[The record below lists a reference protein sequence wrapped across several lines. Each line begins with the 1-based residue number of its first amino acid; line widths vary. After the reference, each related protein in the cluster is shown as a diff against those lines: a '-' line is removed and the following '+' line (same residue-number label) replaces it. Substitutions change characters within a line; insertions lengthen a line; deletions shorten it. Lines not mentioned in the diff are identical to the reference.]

1 MPNTAT
7 LNADVFTR
15 SPEQVVIP
23 NQGVATLLI
32 PSTPKEWEVLH
43 WELSSFVAEGQYEVG
58 LDKIISSF
66 LSNLDKAEQPSWW
79 ISGFY
84 GSGKSHFVRVLEYLW
99 SDPKFPADSPQAG
112 ASSRGLVELSQ
123 RVKDHLTELSAAGRR
138 AGGLWSASG
147 SLASGANGTVRL
159 AFLEILFRAAGLP
172 GAYPQ
177 ARLELW
183 LRQQGV
189 FAPIRQEVEQTES
202 WRSSL
207 NDMYV
212 SPVLAAALGK
222 HLPDFDVAQARAMLL
237 AQFPPVTDVNDEETQ
252 TVTEDVLEL
261 VGNRGQIP
269 LTLIVLDEVQQFIGD
284 SVDRALQVQLLTE
297 LLSKRFGGRLM
308 LVATGQSAMGA
319 TPQLER
325 IRGRFP
331 KALELSNA
339 DVNNVIRQVVL
350 RKKPD
355 RMADVQAML
364 ERASGEVSRHL
375 EGTRLASRPED
386 TLTIVQDYPV
396 LPCRRRF
403 WDEFLQAIDR
413 QGSNSQLRRQL
424 AITLSATQSV
434 AKRPL
439 GEVVG
444 ADQVFDELAPSM
456 LNSSFLLQ
464 DTHTLIMT
472 LNDGTADGILRQ
484 RLARLIFMISK
495 LDAAAG
501 LRPTEK
507 VLADL
512 LVEDLNSGSVG
523 LRQRLPGILAGM
535 EKQGQLMLTE
545 GEYRLQTR
553 EGSEWEG
560 DYQNAYQRLLNDDVR
575 QLQERDR
582 LLKAEVETQ
591 FKGNLSETQGE
602 SKTPRKAELHFTQ
615 SPPPVGQTVPIWV
628 RDEGHASAGEVQQDA
643 LKTGSESPLVF
654 MYLPDTEKQKLKEA
668 LAVQLAAAE
677 VLAKRPNPNTPEA
690 KEAWGAMNTRTAQAQ
705 QTVQALVSAR
715 VAAARVFQG
724 GGQEVAGGGV
734 KTNLKAAVQAALA
747 RLYGKFA
754 DGDNARWDSVLRRAK
769 TGDHTALDAL
779 GYTAEPTNQPVLRS
793 VLNDIGAGKKGSEV
807 RRTFTQPPYG
817 WPQDAVDSALVLLTL
832 LGNLKA
838 LHNGSPI
845 EAKALD
851 AAKLTASEFRP
862 ETVTLSKLQQI
873 AVRGVYQDAGLTA
886 VAGQETAMVP
896 VYLKELERLLQA
908 SGGLAPLPDRLSTAL
923 LTELQ
928 DSSGNAQL
936 LRIAELKDDL
946 KALRLAT
953 TERAELIARQ
963 QDAWQK
969 LGQLLRHSQ
978 NEEHQAQADAI
989 LSGRQLLLNPDPVL
1003 PLANEVMNGLRAG
1016 LNAATSGYATR
1027 YQEHLAALH
1036 ALPEWSQLEG
1046 SQQENVLRTSGV
1058 KPAPDLKLSGITE
1071 VVSALNGTSLSE
1083 WESRTVALK
1092 PRFEKMQEEVFRLV
1106 QPKAVR
1112 FNLPR
1117 RTLNDQAELDTYLNE
1132 LREGLLKSLG
1142 EGNPVTL
1149 V

>member
-1 MPNTAT
+1 MPTT
-7 LNADVFTR
+7 LNTDVFTR
-15 SPEQVVIP
+15 SPEQVVLP

-32 PSTPKEWEVLH
+32 PSTAKEWEVLH

-58 LDKIISSF
+58 LNKIIASF

-79 ISGFY
+79 VSGFY

-112 ASSRGLVELSQ
+112 ASSRGMVELSQ
-123 RVKDHLTELSAAGRR
+123 RVKDHLTELSAAGRKE
-138 AGGLWSASG
+138 GGLWSASG

-159 AFLEILFRAAGLP
+159 AFLEVLFRAAGLP

-183 LRQQGV
+183 LIQKGV
-189 FAPIRQEVEQTES
+189 FEAVKQEVEQTEP
-202 WRSSL
+202 WRVTL

-212 SPVLAAALGK
+212 SPVLAHAIGQHVAGFDAVQAKAL
-222 HLPDFDVAQARAMLL
+222 LL
-237 AQFPPVTDVNDEETQ
+237 AQFPHVTDVNDEETQ
-252 TVTEDVLEL
+252 TVTEAVLKL
-261 VGNRGQIP
+261 VKSRGKIP

-284 SVDRALQVQLLTE
+284 SVERALQVQLLTE
-297 LLSKRFGGRLM
+297 LISKRFGGRLL

-331 KALELSNA
+331 LPLELSNA

-355 RMADVQAML
+355 RMADVQKVL
-364 ERASGEVSRHL
+364 GDASGEISRHL
-375 EGTRLASRPED
+375 EGTKLASRPED

-396 LPCRRRF
+396 LPSRRRF

-456 LNSSFLLQ
+456 LNSSFLMQ

-472 LNDGTADGILRQ
+472 LNDGTADGVLRQ

-501 LRPTEK
+501 LRPTEAI
-507 VLADL
+507 LADL
-512 LVEDLNSGSVG
+512 LIEDLNSGSAS
-523 LRQRLPGILAGM
+523 LRQQLPGILGGM
-535 EKQGQLMLTE
+535 VKEGQLMLTE
-545 GEYRLQTR
+545 GGEYRLQTR
-553 EGSEWEG
+553 EGSEWESA
-560 DYQNAYQRLLNDDVR
+560 YQNALNRLRNDDVR

-582 LLKAEVETQ
+582 LTQTEVRTQ
-591 FKGNLSETQGE
+591 FAGNLSETQGE

-628 RDEGHASAGEVQQDA
+628 RDESHASATEVQQDA
-643 LKTGSESPLVF
+643 LKAGSESPTVF
-654 MYLPDTEKQKLKEA
+654 VYLPDTDRLKLKEA
-668 LAVQLAAAE
+668 LAVRLAADE
-677 VLAKRPNPNTPEA
+677 VLSKRPNPSTPQA

-705 QTVQALVSAR
+705 QTVQSLVSAR
-715 VAAARVFQG
+715 VLAARVYQG
-724 GGQEVAGGGV
+724 GGQEVVAGGL
-734 KTNLKAAVQAALA
+734 KPSLKAAFQAALA
-747 RLYGKFA
+747 RLYGGFA
-754 DGDNARWDSVLRRAK
+754 VGDHARWDSVLRRAK
-769 TGDHTALDAL
+769 TGDQTALEAL
-779 GYTAEPTNQPVLRS
+779 GYTGEPASQPVLRA
-793 VLNDIGAGKKGSEV
+793 VLSDIGGGKKGSEV
-807 RRTFTQPPYG
+807 RKTFTQPPYG

-851 AAKLTASEFRP
+851 AAKLTSSEFRP

-886 VAGQETAMVP
+886 TAGQEAALALG
-896 VYLKELERLLQA
+896 YLRELERRLQA
-908 SGGLAPLPDRLSTAL
+908 SGGSAPLPERLNPAL

-928 DSSGNAQL
+928 GLSGNAQL
-936 LRIAELKDDL
+936 LRIAELKDEL
-946 KALRLAT
+946 KALRQAAT
-953 TERAELIARQ
+953 VRAELIIKRQ
-963 QDAWQK
+963 DEWQK
-969 LGQLLRHSQ
+969 LGQLLHHSQ
-978 NEEHQAQADAI
+978 NVEHQAQADAI
-989 LSGRQLLLNPDPVL
+989 LSGRQLLLDPDPVL
-1003 PLANEVMNGLRAG
+1003 PLANEVMNGLRAS
-1016 LNAATSGYATR
+1016 LNAAVSGYAAR

-1036 ALPEWSQLEG
+1036 ALPEWSKLEWV
-1046 SQQENVLRTSGV
+1046 QQEAVIATSGV
-1058 KPAPDLKLSGITE
+1058 KPALDLKLSGITE

-1092 PRFEKMQEEVFRLV
+1092 PRFEKMRDEVFRLV

-1117 RTLNDQAELDTYLNE
+1117 RTLNDQAELDAYLNE
-1132 LREGLLKSLG
+1132 LRAKLLKSLD